1 MNKQQMLKGIQDQE
15 ERLFFAKVLDQAA
28 FALKRY
34 EVQFSDFMDAARCGR
49 CMERLKNNADL
60 EVLAFGGVENAERL
74 MLGLA
79 PKQEMISNEHFPIS
93 ALQIAP
99 KNRKFA
105 QTDLSHRDYLGSILG
120 LGIERGKLGDILV
133 SEDGAVCFVNEEMAD
148 YIQTNLEKVSK
159 TAVSVTKPDQ
169 AEILAPKRTEIRR
182 QTVASLRLDAVLGE
196 ALHLSRGKAQTL
208 ISSEK
213 VNVNW
218 SVVTSTS
225 YILKTGDMVSARGF
239 GRFLV
244 GEVSG
249 RTKKDRIALE
259 VEMYI

>member
-1 MNKQQMLKGIQDQE
+1 MNKQQMLKGIGDQE

-28 FALKRY
+28 FALKCF
-34 EVQFSDFMDAARCGR
+34 EVQFSDFMDVARCRR

-79 PKQEMISNEHFPIS
+79 PKQGMLSNEHFPIS

-105 QTDLSHRDYLGSILG
+105 QADLSHRDYLGSILG

-159 TAVSVTKPDQ
+159 TVVTVTKLEQ
-169 AEILAPKRTEIRR
+169 AEALAPKRTEFRR
-182 QTVASLRLDAVLGE
+182 QTVASMRLDAILGE

-208 ISSEK
+208 ITSEK

-218 SVVTSTS
+218 SVVTNTS

-239 GRFLV
+239 GRFRV